1 MPLFTMELV
10 VPLIPELDASA
21 ILEGCT
27 SGAVKLL
34 YIAGENPIVSY
45 PDKTKTEKALAA
57 ASFVVVQD
65 LFLTE
70 TASALRR
77 KVVEESI
84 EPTAASDSVAF
95 FLDVVRTGSL
105 RLAED
110 ELLVDKALRLSL
122 LLGHKLPDCVYLAL
136 AEREG
141 IALATADQALARLAA
156 SRGVPVRLVPST

>member
-1 MPLFTMELV
+1 MPGAEAPRIV
-10 VPLIPELDASA
+10 LDASVA
-21 ILEGCT
+21 IRWVVEE
-27 SGAVKLL
+27 
-34 YIAGENPIVSY
+34 AGSDP
-45 PDKTKTEKALAA
+45 ARAMLAQPVEWTA
-57 ASFVVVQD
+57 PR

-156 SRGVPVRLVPST
+156 SRGVPLRLVPSA